1 MQVCHVGFKSRE
13 DHGGDLTPV
22 RFLLLLGLSG
32 VVLAT
37 LGRAFSF
44 PPLFAIGVLWTG
56 AAGVALYAVAWLWL
70 YDKTRKAA

>member
-1 MQVCHVGFKSRE
+1 M
-13 DHGGDLTPV
+13 TPV

-56 AAGVALYAVAWLWL
+56 AAGVALYAVAWLWF
-70 YDKTRKAA
+70 YDKTRTRGSMRAATSHKSGHQRRNH